1 MLELLSV
8 IIVVVVS
15 SSLGLV
21 TYYNNPKSATN
32 RIFSLFA
39 ASIIFW
45 AIIMFLTLQPY
56 GHDQVL
62 FLIRLSMLAAIA
74 MSTCVLFLSHTIPS
88 HTFRMKKRYAIPLF
102 IFACLGMATAMS
114 PFMFTGLEIEG
125 ANLEPIAGPGMLMFL
140 ATGLGY
146 SISGIGILLRKYLKS
161 QGRERAQFRYVL
173 LGITLMHALLIWA
186 NFIVVLVFKSS
197 DYMNLGPLFTLTF
210 LISTAYAIIK
220 HRLLDI
226 RFVVAR
232 TISFVLLTALL
243 AGIYGLALFQLPAI
257 LPPEYQIPAYILVAI
272 IMAYTFVPLRR
283 LVEHLSDSIF
293 HRQPYSSE
301 RFLSGL
307 GKILRS
313 TLEIGRL
320 SKQVS
325 TELLSTLQVQ
335 YVAFVVLTDTG
346 PAVINLTGH
355 RQKLP
360 LTDNTLHNLITS
372 ADYKLLLYDDLDES
386 PAKML
391 LRSLEAGAILPLTIK
406 STHHGLIIL
415 GQKASGET
423 YTNQD
428 IDVLNI
434 LLPQLSIAVQNA
446 KSFDEISKFNVKLKE
461 EIDKATSD
469 LKSANKHLKH
479 LDQLK
484 DEFVFIATHE
494 LKNPVTAMRGY
505 LSMINEG
512 SFGEVPKPMHE
523 AVQQLTLSNQ
533 QLVDLVND
541 LLQIARAEAKTITV
555 TTEPVDLKKVV
566 DDVIEAEKPMTTHKA
581 LTINHE
587 APLPMVVK
595 ADPQRLKEVVQNLLS
610 NAIKY
615 SNQGTITITHDV
627 SADKITTNVIDQGR
641 GIGPEDQKK
650 LFSRF
655 FRSDDVAS
663 AGIPGTGLG
672 LFIVKQLVERMG
684 GAINFTSEPNVGSTF
699 SFSLPRL
706 G

>member
-1 MLELLSV
+1 MLELISV
-8 IIVVVVS
+8 IIVIVVS
-15 SSLGLV
+15 SSLGLI

-39 ASIIFW
+39 LSIIFW
-45 AIIMFLTLQPY
+45 AVIMFLSIQPNSP
-56 GHDQVL
+56 DQKL

-74 MSTCVLFLSHTIPS
+74 MSTCVLFLSHVIPAR
-88 HTFRMKKRYAIPLF
+88 TFQMKRKLAFPL
-102 IFACLGMATAMS
+102 IFFALLGMATAMS
-114 PFMFTGLEIEG
+114 PFMFTGLEIHD
-125 ANLEPIAGPGMLMFL
+125 ANVEPIAGPGMLMFL

-146 SISGIGILLRKYLKS
+146 SISGIGILLKKYLGS
-161 QGRERAQFRYVL
+161 HGRERNQFRYLL
-173 LGITLMHALLIWA
+173 LGITLMHLLLIWA
-186 NFIVVLVFKSS
+186 NFIVVLIFKSS

-210 LISTAYAIIK
+210 LISAAYAIVK
-220 HRLLDI
+220 HRLMDI

-232 TISFVLLTALL
+232 TVSFTLLTAAL
-243 AGIYGLALFQLPAI
+243 AGIYGFALFQLPSV
-257 LPPEYQIPAYILVAI
+257 LPPEYQIPAYITVAV

-283 LVEHLSDSIF
+283 FIERITDHIF
-293 HRQPYSSE
+293 HREPYSSE
-301 RFLSGL
+301 KLLASL
-307 GKILRS
+307 GKVLRS
-313 TLEIGRL
+313 TLEVNRL

-325 TELLSTLQVQ
+325 SELLNTLQVQ
-335 YVAFVVLTDTG
+335 YVAFVVLNENG
-346 PAVINLTGH
+346 PAEIHLTGQNQSLH
-355 RQKLP
+355 LSE
-360 LTDNTLHNLITS
+360 NTLHNLIAAS
-372 ADYKLLLYDDLDES
+372 DYKLILSDDLDEGS
-386 PAKML
+386 AKML
-391 LRSLEAGAILPLTIK
+391 MRSLGAGAVMPLTIK
-406 STHHGLIIL
+406 STHHGLLLL

-423 YTNQD
+423 FTNQD
-428 IDVLNI
+428 VDVLNI

-446 KSFDEISKFNVKLKE
+446 KSFDEISQFNIKLKE

-469 LKSANKHLKH
+469 LKSANEHLKH

-512 SFGEVPKPMHE
+512 SFGNVPESMHE

-555 TTEPVDLKKVV
+555 TAEPVDLKKII
-566 DDVIEAEKPMTTHKA
+566 DEVIEAEKPMTIHKS
-581 LTINHE
+581 LTINHD

-615 SNQGTITITHDV
+615 SQQGTITITHDV
-627 SADKITTNVIDQGR
+627 QSDLIVTNVIDQGR
-641 GIGPEDQKK
+641 GMSAEDQKR

-672 LFIVKQLVERMG
+672 LFIVKQLIEKMG
-684 GAINFTSEPNVGSTF
+684 GKIWATSELKVGSTF